1 MQKSVLSETVRN
13 KNIVITGGSS
23 GIGESAAYL
32 LAKAG
37 AHVILI
43 ARTLNDLEKVQ
54 SKINTFSGKVSIYS
68 CDLTDIEAINKTT
81 KQILKDHGFVDIL
94 INNAGRSIRRSVSES
109 LDRFHDFER
118 TMDINYFGPVKL
130 VLAFLPSM
138 LKRKKGHIINISSIG
153 VLANTPRFSAYVASK
168 AALDAFSRCLA
179 AEVKGKK
186 VHLTSIYMPLVRT
199 PMIEPT
205 KIYKYMPALSPE
217 EAADLV
223 AKAIIEQPVSISS
236 NMGRFASATYAL
248 VPKFNLGIQSLGYRI
263 FPDFKAAKKKN
274 AKPNILQRSF
284 ARILPGE
291 PH

>member
-94 INNAGRSIRRSVSES
+94 INNAGRSIRRSVSELS
-109 LDRFHDFER
+109 L
-118 TMDINYFGPVKL
+118 I
-130 VLAFLPSM
+130 
-138 LKRKKGHIINISSIG
+138 HI
-153 VLANTPRFSAYVASK
+153 
-168 AALDAFSRCLA
+168 
-179 AEVKGKK
+179 
-186 VHLTSIYMPLVRT
+186 
-199 PMIEPT
+199 
-205 KIYKYMPALSPE
+205 
-217 EAADLV
+217 
-223 AKAIIEQPVSISS
+223 
-236 NMGRFASATYAL
+236 
-248 VPKFNLGIQSLGYRI
+248 
-263 FPDFKAAKKKN
+263 
-274 AKPNILQRSF
+274 
-284 ARILPGE
+284 
-291 PH
+291 